1 MILIVRPYNKQ
12 MLITFVVNKKN
23 MSKKPGF
30 LYLFTMGMTIIYV
43 AIGIFLLFSSSASE
57 LLPGWRHL
65 ALGLIMFIYAG
76 YRIFRLKRIQQQI
89 EKEQSTN

>member
-1 MILIVRPYNKQ
+1 
-12 MLITFVVNKKN
+12 

-43 AIGIFLLFSSSASE
+43 AIGIFLLFSSNAAE
-57 LLPGWRHL
+57 LLPGWRHI